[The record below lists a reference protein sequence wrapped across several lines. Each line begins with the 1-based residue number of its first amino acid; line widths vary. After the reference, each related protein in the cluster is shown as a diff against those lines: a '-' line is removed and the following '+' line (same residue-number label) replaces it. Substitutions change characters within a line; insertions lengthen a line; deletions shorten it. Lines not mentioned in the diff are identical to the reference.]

1 MDQSEKT
8 LDDLHG
14 VLGDIRQEIRL
25 LRLIYQRE
33 ALKVEIRKG
42 GRSNLIAERSNLYD
56 YELDK
61 LMRRQ
66 QQIGEL
72 EDRIKALLD
81 EAD

>member
-1 MDQSEKT
+1 MSEKT

-14 VLGDIRQEIRL
+14 VLGDIWQEIRL

-33 ALKVEIRKG
+33 ALKVEIQKG
-42 GRSNLIAERSNLYD
+42 LRSNLVVAGRSNPHD

-61 LMRRQ
+61 LMQRQ
-66 QQIGEL
+66 QQVGEL